1 MPRVGRAPKPQPQPD
16 DRQVAEDV
24 DAQALPVPR
33 RHWTQLAHDEA
44 MRAYG
49 PEILNR
55 LAEGESL
62 TCICKFEARLDP
74 VTESVHLVMR
84 LPGSFP
90 GRSTVYDWCDYDSD
104 FAGRFARARVMGD
117 EALEDEA
124 LAIAEDNSQ
133 DWVATE
139 RGMRLNVEHI
149 QRAKLRIETRFQ
161 LIDRRK
167 NGRPGSDA
175 AAKGK
180 PKATPTRILVVGI
193 EPKGM
198 AGPSRDIEGQAV
210 RVDQDDEFEPI

>member
-1 MPRVGRAPKPQPQPD
+1 MPRVGRAPKPQTQPD

-24 DAQALPVPR
+24 DTQTLPVPR

-55 LAEGESL
+55 LSEGETL
-62 TCICKFEARLDP
+62 TSICKFELRKDVASGEP
-74 VTESVHLVMR
+74 VLEFR
-84 LPGSFP
+84 DPGSFP
-90 GRSTVYDWCDYDSD
+90 GRSTVYDWCDYDSE
-104 FAGRFARARVMGD
+104 FAGRFARARMLGD

-124 LAIAEDNSQ
+124 MAIAEDNSQ
-133 DWVATE
+133 DWVATPN
-139 RGMRLNVEHI
+139 GMRLNTEHV

-180 PKATPTRILVVGI
+180 PKVTPTRILVVGI

-198 AGPSRDIEGQAV
+198 AGPSRDIDGQAV
-210 RVDQDDEFEPI
+210 RVNPDDELEPI

>member
-1 MPRVGRAPKPQPQPD
+1 MPRVGRAPNPQPQPD

-33 RHWTQLAHDEA
+33 RHWRQLAHDEA

-49 PEILNR
+49 PEILDR
-55 LAEGESL
+55 LSEGETL

-74 VTESVHLVMR
+74 VTLAPYLAAR
-84 LPGSFP
+84 DPGSFP
-90 GRSTVYDWCDYDSD
+90 GRSTVYDWCDYDSE
-104 FAGRFARARVMGD
+104 FAGRFARARMLGD

-124 LAIAEDNSQ
+124 MAIANDNSQ
-133 DWVATE
+133 DWVPTPQ
-139 RGMRLNVEHI
+139 GMRLNTEHV
-149 QRAKLRIETRFQ
+149 QRSKLRIDTMFQ

-180 PKATPTRILVVGI
+180 PKVTPTRILVVGI

-210 RVDQDDEFEPI
+210 RVDDELEPI